1 MKEIDIQ
8 APKAQR
14 VPNKINSKRPTLRYL
29 IIKMG
34 KLKDKERI
42 IKAMGDRQLVTYK
55 EAPINL
61 SADFST
67 ETFQT

>member
-1 MKEIDIQ
+1 ME
-8 APKAQR
+8 
-14 VPNKINSKRPTLRYL
+14 NKGLKPRLLYL
-29 IIKMG
+29 ERLSIKMG